1 MFYGILIVSR
11 TKPDR
16 DKFNYVHHYKSG
28 SLLKIRLV
36 DELKHSDYYF
46 KYKGEIKGVE
56 QVKTRGNVLIRI
68 IRNENSKVMPL
79 DEELVT
85 FQSLSEFNGAMN
97 PGAFDFRGYMK
108 RKEIYHQLT
117 LDKGQFIS
125 YKAKGKSLKTEAL
138 TYRNNILESLR
149 NKGFPKEEFSVLEAL
164 LLGRRQD
171 ISKELV
177 LNYQNAGAMH
187 LLAISG
193 LHIGILLMI
202 LNTLLKPIERLRY
215 GKKIKLVVLIA
226 FLWFF
231 AFLSGLS
238 ASVIRAV
245 FMFTILSIGLHSGRR
260 NNLGH
265 YLFTALFFSLIIHP
279 GYLFDLGFQ
288 LSYAA
293 VISIITLGPLMQSL
307 WKPNHPI
314 LRYFWSLLAVSIVA
328 QIGVLPLSLYYFHQ
342 FSALFFLSSICVIP
356 FLGIILGMG
365 YLMLVLHQFDYLPEF
380 YIKIYIGLIRLMNQV
395 IELLASL
402 DFLVFRGVFF
412 TLLLLLFS
420 YMLIVLLI
428 SWMRNP
434 SAKWTIATLISII
447 FISST
452 LFVEKG
458 LTKTGSSFIV
468 FHLYKQSLVLNRL
481 GGKGYVFESLSEQ
494 NGIKQRLLND
504 FQLEHFTLKLE
515 EATNMKHFFRMG
527 NQRIM
532 VIDHSNIKSD
542 FGFKP
547 DILILMNSPKVNLD
561 RLLKEVHPKIIVADG
576 SNFFTYKSLWRRTA
590 EKAEIIF
597 YDTAKKGAFTLIN
610 PS

>member
-1 MFYGILIVSR
+1 MLIVSG
-11 TKPDR
+11 TKPDK
-16 DKFNYVHHYKSG
+16 DKFHYVHHYKSG
-28 SLLKIRLV
+28 SQLRIRIIE
-36 DELKHSDYYF
+36 ELKHNDYYF

-56 QVKTRGNVLIRI
+56 RVKTRGSVLIRI
-68 IRNENSKVMPL
+68 IRNKNSRVRPL

-97 PGAFDFRGYMK
+97 PGAFDFKGYMK

-117 LDKGQFIS
+117 LDKDQFIS

-138 TYRNNILESLR
+138 TYRNSILESLR

-171 ISKELV
+171 ISKEVV

-202 LNTLLKPIERLRY
+202 LNTLLRPMERLRH
-215 GKKIKLVVLIA
+215 GKKIKLFVLIV

-293 VISIITLGPLMQSL
+293 VISIISLGPLIQSL
-307 WKPNHPI
+307 WKPTHPI
-314 LRYFWSLLAVSIVA
+314 LTYFWSLLAVSIAA

-342 FSALFFLSSICVIP
+342 FSALFFLSSLCVIP

-365 YLMLVLHQFDYLPEF
+365 YFMLVLNQFDYLPEF
-380 YIKIYIGLIRLMNQV
+380 YIKMYAWVIRMMNQV
-395 IELLASL
+395 IEILASL
-402 DFLVFRGVFF
+402 DFLVFRRVFF
-412 TLLLLLFS
+412 TLILLLFS
-420 YMLIVLLI
+420 YMLIVFLI

-434 SAKWTIATLISII
+434 SAKRTIATLLSMII
-447 FISST
+447 IT
-452 LFVEKG
+452 TTIFVEKG
-458 LTKTGSSFIV
+458 LTQTGTSFVV
-468 FHLYKQSLVLNRL
+468 FHLYKQSLVLNRF

-494 NGIKQRLLND
+494 NTLKQRILND
-504 FQLEHFTLKLE
+504 YQLEHLTLKIE
-515 EATNMKHFFRMG
+515 EANKMKHLFRIG
-527 NQRIM
+527 DQRIM
-532 VIDHSNIKSD
+532 VIDHPNVKSD
-542 FGFKP
+542 YGFKP
-547 DILILMNSPKVNLD
+547 DILILMNSPKINMD
-561 RLLKEVHPKIIVADG
+561 RLLKRMQPKIIVADG
-576 SNFFTYKSLWRRTA
+576 SNFSTYKSLWRRTA
-590 EKAEIIF
+590 EKAKIIF
-597 YDTAKKGAFTLIN
+597 YDTAKKGAFTLG
-610 PS
+610 